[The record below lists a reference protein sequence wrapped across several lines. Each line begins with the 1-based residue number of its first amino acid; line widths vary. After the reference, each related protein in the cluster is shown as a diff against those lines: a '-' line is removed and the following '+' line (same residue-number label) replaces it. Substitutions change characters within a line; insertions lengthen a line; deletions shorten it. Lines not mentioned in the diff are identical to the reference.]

1 MTGMQMD
8 TEKAVIEAFE
18 KAGRLRD
25 GESVYPRVLMA
36 GWLETPVGAILVAG
50 DDDALYL
57 LNFIDQ
63 TSMIRKTALVQKKLQ
78 ATLELGPSRSVDM
91 AKREIQEYFDGKRRT
106 FETPL
111 AMQGTVFQNLVWET
125 LRGIPYGETLSY
137 TELAKKI
144 DKPSA
149 FRAVAQANAQNP
161 LAIIVPCHRVINADG
176 ELGGYSAGLERKSWL
191 LAFEKTRK
199 DETTAADSPN
209 IEGSP

>member
-1 MTGMQMD
+1 MNQVQMN

-18 KAGRLRD
+18 KASRLRD
-25 GESVYPRVLMA
+25 GEVVYPRVLKA

-78 ATLELGPSRSVDM
+78 ANLELGSSRSVDM
-91 AKREIQEYFDGKRRT
+91 AKREIQEYFAGKRRA

-111 AMQGTVFQNLVWET
+111 ALQGTVFQNLVWET
-125 LRGIPYGETLSY
+125 LRGIPFGETLSY
-137 TELAKKI
+137 TDLARKI

-176 ELGGYSAGLERKSWL
+176 ELGGYSAGQERKSWL
-191 LAFEKTRK
+191 LAFEKTRRG
-199 DETTAADSPN
+199 DITGVDPHPVMPE
-209 IEGSP
+209 

>member
-1 MTGMQMD
+1 MTEMQMD

-18 KAGRLRD
+18 KASRLRD
-25 GESVYPRVLMA
+25 GEEVYPRALKA
-36 GWLETPVGAILVAG
+36 GWLETPVGAVLLAG

-63 TSMIRKTALVQKKLQ
+63 TSIIRKIALVQKKLR
-78 ATLELGPSRSVDM
+78 ATLELGSSHSVDM
-91 AKREIQEYFDGKRRT
+91 AKRELAEYFAGKRRV
-106 FETPL
+106 FATPL

-125 LRGIPYGETLSY
+125 LKTIPFGQTMSY
-137 TELAKKI
+137 TDLAKKI

-161 LAIIVPCHRVINADG
+161 LAILVPCHRVINADG

-191 LAFEKTRK
+191 LAYER
-199 DETTAADSPN
+199 N
-209 IEGSP
+209 GVN